1 MELISIII
9 TYYNKKNFIRSTIE
23 SVSLQTYNNFE
34 VLIIYDQENFDDY
47 NYILDLIKTDSRF
60 KIINN
65 KKNFGV
71 SYSRNVGLNFSKGKF
86 ICFLDGDDL
95 WTKDK
100 LEKQYNFMIK
110 NKLLFSHTG
119 YKIINTKGSVI
130 GYMPV
135 KFILKYKNL
144 IRSCDIGLST
154 VMFHD
159 SIKPQVYFPNIETKE
174 DYIVW
179 LRLVKTFDIHGL
191 DEYLVFWRKLKT
203 SLSYSIIKGLRN
215 GFFVYYKYENF
226 SFFFSIFYLFQLSYF
241 SFIKKIKQKLN
252 MII

>member
-86 ICFLDGDDL
+86 ICFLDADDL

-110 NKLLFSHTG
+110 NK
-119 YKIINTKGSVI
+119 I
-130 GYMPV
+130 
-135 KFILKYKNL
+135 
-144 IRSCDIGLST
+144 
-154 VMFHD
+154 
-159 SIKPQVYFPNIETKE
+159 
-174 DYIVW
+174 
-179 LRLVKTFDIHGL
+179 
-191 DEYLVFWRKLKT
+191 
-203 SLSYSIIKGLRN
+203 
-215 GFFVYYKYENF
+215 
-226 SFFFSIFYLFQLSYF
+226 
-241 SFIKKIKQKLN
+241 
-252 MII
+252 

>member
-159 SIKPQVYFPNIETKE
+159 SIKPQVYFPKHI
-174 DYIVW
+174 
-179 LRLVKTFDIHGL
+179 
-191 DEYLVFWRKLKT
+191 
-203 SLSYSIIKGLRN
+203 LSRMKQ
-215 GFFVYYKYENF
+215 
-226 SFFFSIFYLFQLSYF
+226 FQPVRYRRA
-241 SFIKKIKQKLN
+241 
-252 MII
+252 